1 MERQHKLA
9 EVYRPTVVCV
19 KSSEHILA
27 EPGRVAAGK
36 HLAVHLDKLFLGQLS
51 RGTVLQEAFMPS
63 LDCENLK
70 LNWQKPLLK

>member
-1 MERQHKLA
+1 MKGQHKLT

-27 EPGRVAAGK
+27 KPGRVAAGK